1 MRWFIN
7 LGKKIK
13 EKLEFQKE
21 REKKALFVLKQIN
34 KVNKDCKSVSGT
46 LARAALTSIALDGN
60 QVKQF
65 MEDDLG
71 KKKKKEENEGEVGD
85 IGGFEKWKKM
95 NNKD

>member
-34 KVNKDCKSVSGT
+34 KVNKNHGFYEYVRNADEVQSFCTYITIQKINSC
-46 LARAALTSIALDGN
+46 ARNLFNVLIYFA
-60 QVKQF
+60 
-65 MEDDLG
+65 
-71 KKKKKEENEGEVGD
+71 EN
-85 IGGFEKWKKM
+85 IEKL
-95 NNKD
+95 ND